1 MISILTPWLFTTCTP
16 ATLAYS
22 TLPAKNKASLP
33 TASSCKLSVLIT
45 FSGALN
51 PQSFEVSLISIIST
65 KRKLSAL
72 FSQGIGK
79 RSTWERPGGAW
90 GGPVPPSMVQ
100 VTCSTSD
107 PPVPTDALPQESTP
121 RWECPELLQ
130 ALGSAVQ
137 GTGGQWDPPLSGV
150 SSLYSGVGL
159 SEPQLSCSLQR
170 RAVRHLSKPQ
180 QATQPQG

>member
-1 MISILTPWLFTTCTP
+1 MISILTPWLFTACTP

-79 RSTWERPGGAW
+79 HSTWERPGGAW
-90 GGPVPPSMVQ
+90 GDLSLPAWSRLHAAPQTHLCQLTPCHKKAHHGGN
-100 VTCSTSD
+100 
-107 PPVPTDALPQESTP
+107 ALSCCKHSAL
-121 RWECPELLQ
+121 RYRELE
-130 ALGSAVQ
+130 ASEIPYRGF
-137 GTGGQWDPPLSGV
+137 PHFI
-150 SSLYSGVGL
+150 VGL
-159 SEPQLSCSLQR
+159 
-170 RAVRHLSKPQ
+170 A
-180 QATQPQG
+180 